1 MYSFRSVMFPLYS
14 NLQAIFHFF
23 GLFSSSFHM
32 CSKFIISGIP
42 RYKQSQQLFMKNL
55 IILTTFISHLLWTA
69 VSFSPHLVQPLVRCA
84 NSKTTVF
91 ASTSNNNEEISK
103 APTFNGQLVLP
114 LKAVLPGLKPHK
126 VAAVYAIYSEYNRAE
141 KEAWGKIKHIDITKD
156 LYSDL
161 IKLKDTCVDVNYVKA
176 LSFAY
181 PQKSAMQEV
190 ADRWIALMIDNGGQP
205 GLTVA
210 PSRSTEEK
218 ESLVGLM
225 IDSAGEDDSDSD
237 DEFEFENNDETPLF
251 LDMTTK
257 EKQKTVG
264 GISINQDSV
273 VSPFDTSA
281 NEEDTQSSHATS
293 CVKLEFTVENVNK
306 VLDEIRP
313 YLISDGGN
321 VSVKSV
327 DKDTKNVYLV
337 LEGACGSCAS
347 STVTMSMGIT
357 RVLRENFEDL
367 GEVIQVEPDSV
378 ANGSGDATELTLE
391 AVQAEIN
398 RIGPAITAMGG
409 QVDIVSVDPIGVV
422 EVRFRGANK
431 VKQGLELALR
441 DVKFVKHVKFVS

>member
-1 MYSFRSVMFPLYS
+1 
-14 NLQAIFHFF
+14 
-23 GLFSSSFHM
+23 
-32 CSKFIISGIP
+32 
-42 RYKQSQQLFMKNL
+42 MKGAFL
-55 IILTTFISHLLWTA
+55 LTTIFSQILLRA
-69 VSFSPHLVQPLVRCA
+69 LSFSPQLARPLVQSAYSQV
-84 NSKTTVF
+84 KVF
-91 ASTSNNNEEISK
+91 ASTSNNKEEISK
-103 APTFNGQLVLP
+103 APTFNGQVVLP

-126 VAAVYAIYSEYNRAE
+126 VAAVYAIYSEYNRAD

-161 IKLKDTCVDVNYVKA
+161 MKLKEKCADVNYVKA

-190 ADRWIALMIDNGGQP
+190 ADRWIALMVDNGGQP
-205 GLTVA
+205 GLSMV
-210 PSRSTEEK
+210 PSRSAEEK
-218 ESLVGLM
+218 EDLVKLM
-225 IDSAGEDDSDSD
+225 IDSAGQDDSDSD
-237 DEFEFENNDETPLF
+237 DEFEFENSDQTPLF
-251 LDMTTK
+251 VDMTTK
-257 EKQKTVG
+257 EGQTKTVG

-273 VSPFDTSA
+273 VSPFEASSK
-281 NEEDTQSSHATS
+281 EEDSNVSYTS
-293 CVKLEFTVENVNK
+293 LSDTKLELTVENVNK

-327 DKDTKNVYLV
+327 DTETKNVYLV
-337 LEGACGSCAS
+337 LEGACGSCSS

-357 RVLRENFEDL
+357 RVLRENFVDI
-367 GEVIQVEPDSV
+367 GEVIQVEPDS
-378 ANGSGDATELTLE
+378 ASNGSGDATELTLE

-441 DVKFVKHVKFVS
+441 DVRYVKHVKFVS

>member
-1 MYSFRSVMFPLYS
+1 
-14 NLQAIFHFF
+14 
-23 GLFSSSFHM
+23 
-32 CSKFIISGIP
+32 
-42 RYKQSQQLFMKNL
+42 MKSL
-55 IILTTFISHLLWTA
+55 IILTTVFSHLLWNV
-69 VSFSPHLVQPLVRCA
+69 VSFSPHLVQPLVRSA
-84 NSKTTVF
+84 NSKIIVF
-91 ASTSNNNEEISK
+91 ASTFNNNEEISK

-141 KEAWGKIKHIDITKD
+141 KEAWGKIKHVDITKD

-161 IKLKDTCVDVNYVKA
+161 IKLKDTCADVNYVKA

-218 ESLVGLM
+218 ENLVELM
-225 IDSAGEDDSDSD
+225 IDSAGEDDSD

-257 EKQKTVG
+257 EKQEKTVG

-273 VSPFDTSA
+273 VSPFDASA
-281 NEEDTQSSHATS
+281 NEKDTQSSHATGS
-293 CVKLEFTVENVNK
+293 CAKLELTVENVNK

-378 ANGSGDATELTLE
+378 ANESGDATELTLE

-409 QVDIVSVDPIGVV
+409 QVNIVSVDPIGVV

>member
-1 MYSFRSVMFPLYS
+1 MKSV
-14 NLQAIFHFF
+14 
-23 GLFSSSFHM
+23 
-32 CSKFIISGIP
+32 
-42 RYKQSQQLFMKNL
+42 
-55 IILTTFISHLLWTA
+55 IILTLVFCHSWWRAT
-69 VSFSPHLVQPLVRCA
+69 SFSPQFVRSI
-84 NSKTTVF
+84 NSKVTTF
-91 ASTSNNNEEISK
+91 ASTSNNNEGITK

-126 VAAVYAIYSEYNRAE
+126 VAAVYAIYSEYNRAD

-161 IKLKDTCVDVNYVKA
+161 IKLKEKCADVNYVKA

-190 ADRWIALMIDNGGQP
+190 ADRWIALMVDNGGQP
-205 GLTVA
+205 GLKLA
-210 PSRSTEEK
+210 PSRSAEEN
-218 ESLVGLM
+218 ENLVKLM

-237 DEFEFENNDETPLF
+237 DEFEFENDDQTPLF
-251 LDMTTK
+251 VDMTTK
-257 EKQKTVG
+257 EKQTKTVG

-273 VSPFDTSA
+273 VSPFESSAKEQDTK
-281 NEEDTQSSHATS
+281 SSYTTISDA
-293 CVKLEFTVENVNK
+293 KLEFTIENVNK

-321 VSVKSV
+321 VSVKSI
-327 DKDTKNVYLV
+327 DMDTKNVYII

-378 ANGSGDATELTLE
+378 TNGSGDATELTLE

-409 QVDIVSVDPIGVV
+409 EVEIVSVDPIGVI
-422 EVRFRGANK
+422 EIRFRGANK

-441 DVKFVKHVKFVS
+441 DVKYVKHVKFVS